1 MCFYYT
7 VLPLICQAA
16 AFILREKKTE
26 QKSSALNSLDFL
38 QKLLILCK
46 VETFVESINTS
57 AGINELLLSGEERM
71 AV

>member
-16 AFILREKKTE
+16 ALFSAKKDGA
-26 QKSSALNSLDFL
+26 KSSALNSLDFL